1 MKILLLFTLISS
13 NAVFAQTK
21 AKTKKLTADQELRQV
36 ALENLA
42 TLPKNF
48 YDAKKNKAL
57 VDLGKK
63 LYFETKLSVNDK
75 MSCNTCHNLDTY
87 GVDNEPTSPGHEGK
101 RGGRNSPS
109 VYNSAL
115 HIAQFWDGRAADV
128 EAQAIGPILNPIE
141 MGMPSEAAV
150 VEKIGKVEDYQKSF
164 KQAFPKADPALTYKN
179 IGVAIGAY
187 ERTLLTP
194 SRFDDFL
201 NGKYKAL
208 TEIEKK
214 GLKRFVEI
222 GCTSCHN
229 GAAVGGS
236 MYMKL
241 GAVNEYKT
249 EDLGRFEVT
258 KDDADKYVFK
268 VPSLRNV
275 EKTAPYFHDGSIK
288 TLDEAIK
295 LMAWH
300 QLGEKISEQ
309 DIAEI
314 KAFLVS
320 MTAAKP
326 KY

>member
-201 NGKYKAL
+201 NGKDKAL

>member
-1 MKILLLFTLISS
+1 MKFLLIFTLIVSTT
-13 NAVFAQTK
+13 VFAQGK
-21 AKTKKLTADQELRQV
+21 AKGKKLSADQELRAL

-42 TLPKNF
+42 TIPKNF

-101 RGGRNSPS
+101 RGGRNSPT
-109 VYNSAL
+109 VYNAAL
-115 HIAQFWDGRAADV
+115 HIAQFWDGRAEDV

-141 MGMPSEAAV
+141 MGMPSEAV
-150 VEKIGKVEDYQKSF
+150 VIEKLSKVEDYQKSF
-164 KQAFPKADPALTYKN
+164 KKAFPKADPALTYKN

-201 NGKYKAL
+201 NGKDKAL
-208 TEIEKK
+208 TDVEKK

-258 KDDADKYVFK
+258 KDEADKHVFK
-268 VPSLRNV
+268 VPSLRNI

-288 TLDEAIK
+288 TLEEAIK
-295 LMAWH
+295 IMAWH
-300 QLGEKISEQ
+300 QLGEKVSDQ
-309 DIAEI
+309 DVSEI
-314 KAFLVS
+314 KAFLGS
-320 MTAAKP
+320 LTAAKP
-326 KY
+326 KF

>member
-1 MKILLLFTLISS
+1 MKFLLIMSLLTSTV
-13 NAVFAQTK
+13 VFAQGK
-21 AKTKKLTADQELRQV
+21 AKAKKLTPDQELRAL

-63 LYFETKLSVNDK
+63 LYFETKLSINDK
-75 MSCNTCHNLDTY
+75 MSCNSCHNLDTY

-109 VYNSAL
+109 VYNAAL
-115 HIAQFWDGRAADV
+115 HIAQFWDGRAEDV

-150 VEKIGKVEDYQKSF
+150 IEKIGKVEDYQKSF
-164 KQAFPKADPALTYKN
+164 KKAFPKADPALTYKN

-201 NGKYKAL
+201 NGKDKAL
-208 TEIEKK
+208 SDVEKK

-258 KDDADKYVFK
+258 KDEADKHVFK
-268 VPSLRNV
+268 VPSLRNI

-295 LMAWH
+295 IMAWH
-300 QLGEKISEQ
+300 QLGEKVSDQ
-309 DIAEI
+309 DVTEI
-314 KAFLVS
+314 KAFLGS
-320 MTAAKP
+320 LTAAKP